1 MYLSLR
7 GRVAGD
13 LLSKS
18 GTALNIAFDRGFSM
32 QERFAGEAPSMT
44 LLAMTLRARELAKAA
59 TAQEAPT

>member
-1 MYLSLR
+1 
-7 GRVAGD
+7 
-13 LLSKS
+13 
-18 GTALNIAFDRGFSM
+18 M